1 VVRKVAAARANDR
14 RTDAKRSSL
23 VTSDPFS
30 AGIRDREI
38 LIERAAMP
46 SSKGAGDADI
56 FDLQLQLIDL
66 LRLIHRNPSIEAAS
80 QDLYDAVQHT
90 QHIAQKAHQQRGSCV
105 S

>member
-1 VVRKVAAARANDR
+1 MVPKVAAARANDR

-46 SSKGAGDADI
+46 SSRALETLT
-56 FDLQLQLIDL
+56 F
-66 LRLIHRNPSIEAAS
+66 SICGCS
-80 QDLYDAVQHT
+80 
-90 QHIAQKAHQQRGSCV
+90 
-105 S
+105 